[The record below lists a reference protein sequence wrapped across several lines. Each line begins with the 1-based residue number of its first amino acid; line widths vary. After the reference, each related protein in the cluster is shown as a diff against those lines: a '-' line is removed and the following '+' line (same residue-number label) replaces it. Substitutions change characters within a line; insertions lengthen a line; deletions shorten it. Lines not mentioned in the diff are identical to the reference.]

1 VHILSLDPATVT
13 DADVADLHA
22 LVAAVAA
29 VDRPHDPV
37 LPAADLAARLRHPDR
52 PDRRM
57 VRLVAR
63 TTAGLVGH
71 ASIWMSLLDNPKMGL
86 ADIRVHPGQRR
97 RGIGTAL
104 LRAVAAEMTADGRT
118 ILLGETDAGGPG
130 DGFARAAGG
139 RVVETDRLS
148 LLRLTD
154 VDWTAV
160 EAAASAGHPGYRLVS
175 TTGRTP
181 DHLLESYAR
190 AKTAMNDAPHGATDL
205 EDFVFTADRL
215 RAEETGLL
223 EVGELRVLF
232 AVHEATGEIAGFT
245 ETGVGRQPERAQQQD
260 TAVVPAHR
268 GSGLGLWMKSAMLL
282 RLRAERPD
290 VAEVITGNSTGNR
303 HMLAINER
311 LGFRPWQEINGWQAD
326 VPDVVR
332 RLDAGRERL
341 DAGRERL
348 DAGTGRASAKSD

>member
-1 VHILSLDPATVT
+1 
-13 DADVADLHA
+13 
-22 LVAAVAA
+22 
-29 VDRPHDPV
+29 
-37 LPAADLAARLRHPDR
+37 
-52 PDRRM
+52 
-57 VRLVAR
+57 
-63 TTAGLVGH
+63 
-71 ASIWMSLLDNPKMGL
+71 
-86 ADIRVHPGQRR
+86 
-97 RGIGTAL
+97 
-104 LRAVAAEMTADGRT
+104 
-118 ILLGETDAGGPG
+118 
-130 DGFARAAGG
+130 
-139 RVVETDRLS
+139 
-148 LLRLTD
+148 
-154 VDWTAV
+154 
-160 EAAASAGHPGYRLVS
+160 VS

-181 DHLLESYAR
+181 DHLLDSYAR

-290 VAEVITGNSTGNR
+290 VTEVITGNSTGNR

-348 DAGTGRASAKSD
+348 DAGRERLDAGTGRASAKSD